1 MSGLE
6 ENLGE
11 SSPKKRLRS
20 EDEYMQQY
28 DNKTKL
34 PSLISKKDQAM
45 DKFLRD
51 LIDIIVGSFLK
62 RGQTE
67 GLDFSDLSN
76 RLAEE
81 IHKYISNRSPTLG
94 KRVSLI
100 VREQLTHL
108 EEQLVAKHFRP
119 LPNCLK
125 LTDNRKL
132 VSNYQQLYKQ
142 FINSPYVLIKLH
154 LDSLR
159 GEMPVKDYTTLLFF
173 AMLTNRRIKNDSLPA
188 LCVGG
193 RSSCG
198 KSTLFDSVLSSRS
211 MSVSLENGVGRFACT
226 PSQTVLWFHEIG
238 PATLL
243 GKVEGNI
250 FKSVARAE
258 RTTAK
263 KFGAVTLLKDMF
275 VFVTSNSRL
284 LDHNVE
290 VLPGSP
296 LYPESVS
303 KQLSFFPGTKVQSQN
318 VRKTLKLKS
327 ELAMQLATT
336 ESGVMHVEAI
346 KSRMLEVFCAAQ
358 PDLDLD
364 LFPSCSGF
372 SWPIGVCGLF
382 DIVLDIILTSNI
394 DTLKSCRTQL
404 LLRYV
409 LWGMILH
416 YPVKARLLQMTS
428 VDEIQLV
435 QQLKLAKQKISID
448 DDKFGLV
455 LEKLEQFV
463 KQRQNSQSFANYD
476 SERFLQYIFDD
487 EDKRTV
493 FEKYGIICDDKEV
506 QQNDDDYVKDT
517 MSCVSQL
524 FNKMKIPYVL

>member
-1 MSGLE
+1 MSLDEAVYDEG
-6 ENLGE
+6 
-11 SSPKKRLRS
+11 SSKKRART
-20 EDEYMQQY
+20 EDEYMQRY
-28 DNKTKL
+28 NKSAKL

-67 GLDFSDLSN
+67 GLDFSDMSN
-76 RLAEE
+76 RLSEE

-119 LPNCLK
+119 LPNNMK
-125 LTDNRKL
+125 LTESSKL
-132 VSNYQQLYKQ
+132 VYNYQQLYKQ
-142 FINSPYVLIKLH
+142 FMDSPYVLVKLQ

-159 GEMPVKDYTTLLFF
+159 GNLPVKDNTSLLFF
-173 AMLTNRRIKNDSLPA
+173 TMLTNRRIKNDALPA

-238 PATLL
+238 PSTLL

-284 LDHNVE
+284 LDHSVE
-290 VLPGSP
+290 ALPGSP
-296 LYPESVS
+296 LYPESS
-303 KQLSFFPGTKVQSQN
+303 FKQLSFFRGTEMPMEKVK
-318 VRKTLKLKS
+318 KTVKLKS
-327 ELAMQLATT
+327 ELAFPLAVS
-336 ESGVMHVEAI
+336 ESGAMHIEAI
-346 KSRMLEVFCAAQ
+346 KSRVLEVFCAAQ

-364 LFPSCSGF
+364 LFPNCSGF

-382 DIVLDIILTSNI
+382 DIVLDIILSTNTE
-394 DTLKSCRTQL
+394 TLKSCRTQL

-416 YPVKARLLQMTS
+416 YPVKARLLQLTN
-428 VDEIQLV
+428 VEEVHLV
-435 QQLKLAKQKISID
+435 QQLKTAQQKIFCD
-448 DDKFGLV
+448 DDQVATL
-455 LEKLEQFV
+455 LEKLELYV
-463 KQRQNSQSFANYD
+463 KQRNDLHSPANYD
-476 SERFLQYIFDD
+476 SEKFLQYIFDD

-493 FEKYGIICDDKEV
+493 FEKYGINNDCSDS
-506 QQNDDDYVKDT
+506 QQNDDDYVKET
-517 MSCVSQL
+517 MLCVSQL
-524 FNKMKIPYVL
+524 FNEMKIPYVL